1 MSKQLHRLETIV
13 LLWRANL
20 EFVVDV
26 VDDSD
31 TPYSNQGNLIIFV
44 RPVTTD
50 KAKTH
55 RSTTTTNDDN
65 HSTTQTRR
73 RLDLRKQEYW
83 DFAVSSEQRILEEMW
98 RDWLAE
104 RLEYVMDKVEGVDNR
119 VHGKKVC
126 YEDLLVMLERRR
138 EKNESWREMTTTR
151 QRGEAWDRHE
161 RDAADDERRRKQ
173 SIHSLMLRDI
183 AHRWLEI
190 VMLDKNEERKK
201 EKEEEEG
208 NEKGEGKKE
217 EKKESKEEIK
227 EAGMPAD
234 INFSI
239 RMKPL
244 PLPPSAAAAAAAA
257 APEMTREQKYQT
269 KHTRQKR
276 STTTNSSSMH
286 STSPGKFQ
294 TPRFNVPG
302 LTGQELRGQSFRQ
315 MTSNLEDELSSI
327 VPLRKEARIA
337 SDTAK
342 QLIDVVCLTEEE
354 LEEQRLVEEER
365 RERERREAGYTEEQ
379 RLTIFLCKCGG
390 AKNEKILMNHG
401 VEYRDLP
408 TLNDQKLMEMKLIG
422 MRNMLARRRFL
433 GAIEKE
439 FGTREVVLKKEPVVL
454 FPNEVE
460 SEEEESEEEESEE
473 EESEEEESEKE
484 EVEYIM

>member
-1 MSKQLHRLETIV
+1 M

-50 KAKTH
+50 KAKTL
-55 RSTTTTNDDN
+55 RSTTTTTTITNDNN
-65 HSTTQTRR
+65 HRTTQTRR

-83 DFAVSSEQRILEEMW
+83 DFAMSSEHRILEEMW

-161 RDAADDERRRKQ
+161 RDAADDERRRKE
-173 SIHSLMLRDI
+173 SIHSIMLRDI

-190 VMLDKNEERKK
+190 FMLDKNEEG
-201 EKEEEEG
+201 KEEEEG
-208 NEKGEGKKE
+208 KGEGKKE
-217 EKKESKEEIK
+217 GKKEGKEESK

-244 PLPPSAAAAAAAA
+244 PPPPSAAAAAAAA
-257 APEMTREQKYQT
+257 ATAAAAAAAPKMTSEQKNQT
-269 KHTRQKR
+269 NHTRQKR
-276 STTTNSSSMH
+276 NTTTNSITMH

-342 QLIDVVCLTEEE
+342 RLIDVVCLTEEE

-365 RERERREAGYTEEQ
+365 RERETREAGYTEEQ
-379 RLTIFLCKCGG
+379 RLTLFLCKCGG
-390 AKNEKILMNHG
+390 AKNEKILINHG

-433 GAIEKE
+433 KAIEKE
-439 FGTREVVLKKEPVVL
+439 FGTMEVVLKKEPVVL

-460 SEEEESEEEESEE
+460 SDEEESDESEESEEEE
-473 EESEEEESEKE
+473 
-484 EVEYIM
+484 VE